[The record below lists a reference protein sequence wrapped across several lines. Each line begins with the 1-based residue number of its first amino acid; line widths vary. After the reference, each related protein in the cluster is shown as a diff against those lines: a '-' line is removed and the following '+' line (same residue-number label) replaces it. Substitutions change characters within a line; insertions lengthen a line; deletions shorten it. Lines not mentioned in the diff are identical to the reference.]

1 MKMIKKIGLCA
12 LLLTIGFGQLA
23 AQEPDIMI
31 DEFRHVPTDLTGSM
45 RPINDNNGEAC
56 ATIWFNVR
64 DTTFVIFGNLG
75 VLDRKPDPI
84 KGGIRIW
91 VPRGT
96 RRLTIRHNGLFTR
109 EYEIPLRIESKM
121 SYHTRLWATKDVPPP
136 IEEPINPPIIE
147 KKESVVI
154 ETPVIEKEAEVS
166 ELINPSKKPRS
177 WAFQGYTSLGFN
189 ALSIMGPSVSFGVD
203 INHHIIELS
212 GVYGIKKTDNLYLY
226 KGDNLIGDYRYRV
239 MRGSLRYGY
248 DIKAVDWVGIM
259 PQVGIALNRFDID
272 VADVPNN
279 TNKESKYTTSASAF
293 AALRLSFGKRVK
305 FHVTP
310 EYDFGVYKSKHYK
323 LVSEYDDDLKKW
335 TDGFGINAGL
345 ILCF

>member
-1 MKMIKKIGLCA
+1 MIRKIGLCA
-12 LLLTIGFGQLA
+12 LLLTIGLGQLA
-23 AQEPDIMI
+23 AQEHDIMI
-31 DEFRHVPTDLTGSM
+31 DEFKILDNGLFARTQPVY
-45 RPINDNNGEAC
+45 DNNGDAC
-56 ATIWFNVR
+56 AIIWFNVR
-64 DTTFVIFGNLG
+64 DTTFVIYGNLG
-75 VLDRKPDPI
+75 VLKRTTTDP
-84 KGGIRIW
+84 KRGGIWIW

-96 RRLTIRHNGLFTR
+96 RRLTIRHDGLFTR

-121 SYHTRLWATKDVPPP
+121 SYSARLWATKDVPPP
-136 IEEPINPPIIE
+136 IEEPINQPIIE

-177 WAFQGYTSLGFN
+177 WAFQGYASLGFN

-212 GVYGIKKTDNLYLY
+212 GIYGIKKTDNLYLY

-248 DIKAVDWVGIM
+248 DIKAADWAGIM

>member
-1 MKMIKKIGLCA
+1 MCA
-12 LLLTIGFGQLA
+12 LLLTIGLGQLS
-23 AQEPDIMI
+23 AQKQHIKVSSFESA
-31 DEFRHVPTDLTGSM
+31 PTDLTAST
-45 RPINDNNGEAC
+45 RPVYDNAGEAC
-56 ATIWFNVR
+56 ATILFNVI
-64 DTTFVIFGNLG
+64 DTAFVVEGNLG
-75 VLDRKPDPI
+75 VLNKEN
-84 KGGIRIW
+84 KVGLIRIW
-91 VPRGT
+91 VPIGT
-96 RRLTIRHNGLFTR
+96 KRLNVMHEGKYSLLG
-109 EYEIPLRIESKM
+109 YKIPERLVPKM
-121 SYHTRLWATKDVPPP
+121 SYHARIDYDDVGE
-136 IEEPINPPIIE
+136 IKIDTIKTEIHFY
-147 KKESVVI
+147 
-154 ETPVIEKEAEVS
+154 AG
-166 ELINPSKKPRS
+166 
-177 WAFQGYTSLGFN
+177 AGFN

-212 GVYGIKKTDNLYLY
+212 GIYGIKKTDNLYLY

-248 DIKAVDWVGIM
+248 DIKPADWVGIM